1 MKSSK
6 GRLLR
11 RSKANSE
18 GHGIIRTKDVF
29 HDPCKRDRKELAE
42 LRFGRI
48 MEAWQAA
55 QKIGS
60 SGGSLDGR

>member
-1 MKSSK
+1 MKSNK

-18 GHGIIRTKDVF
+18 GHGIIRPKDLF
-29 HDPCKRDRKELAE
+29 HDPCKREKKELAD
-42 LRFGRI
+42 LRFGRV

-55 QKIGS
+55 QKIRFFQDS
-60 SGGSLDGR
+60 QDGR